1 MLDAGSAVIEF
12 HGSRH
17 LAELITMFEQHLAG
31 PPPTSEAAD
40 FIQEAVV
47 ILFGRVARHL
57 DSSDP
62 RLPTIL
68 TRLVEALKTPS
79 EQVQYAVADCL
90 APLVKVTRS
99 AAQQLANQLLDELF
113 TAPKYAARRGA
124 AYGLTGVVKGIGI
137 SAMKEFDIFNRL
149 KNATEDKKQYES
161 RQGAMF
167 ALETLSSS
175 LGRLFEPH
183 AIHALPLLLSAFG
196 DSTPDVREAATDA
209 ARVIMRNMSGY
220 GVKLILPSLLSGLDE
235 KQWRTKKGSIEL
247 IGMMAY
253 CAPRQ
258 LSQSLPVI
266 IPRLTGVLTDSHT
279 QVRAGANKSL
289 KQFGE
294 VISNPEVQA
303 LVPIFLKAMVDPAKT
318 PNALSA
324 LLKTSFV
331 HYIDHS
337 SLALVSMEYRYS
349 ASVYSTLQVIPILER
364 GLKERSADTKKKA
377 AQIIG
382 NLASLTD
389 SKDFVPYL
397 STLLPMVHVV
407 LVDPVPEARATAA
420 KTLGTLVERL
430 GEVNFPDLV
439 PSLIR
444 TLKTDTSGVDRQG
457 AAQGL
462 SEVLSG
468 LGMDRLESLL
478 PDIISNA
485 QSPRSTIREGF
496 MSLLVFLPATFGTR
510 FQPHLP
516 KIIVPILKG
525 LSDTEDYVREAAMR
539 AGRMII
545 TNYSSKAID
554 LLLPELE
561 RGMFDPSWRIRVCV
575 LVSLY
580 SPF

>member
-1 MLDAGSAVIEF
+1 VAQTLQHLAPAFSEEATIPFFDFLVKEGSLSDRSTEVRRGTLDAGSSVIES

-17 LAELITMFEQHLAG
+17 LAELITMFEHHLAG

-47 ILFGRVARHL
+47 VLFGRVARHL
-57 DSSDP
+57 DLSDP

-68 TRLVEALKTPS
+68 ARLVEALKTPS

-90 APLVKVTRS
+90 APLVKATPRS
-99 AAQQLANQLLDELF
+99 FASQLANQLLDDLF

-124 AYGLTGVVKGIGI
+124 AYGLTGIVKGIGI
-137 SAMKEFDIFNRL
+137 SAMKQFDVFGRL
-149 KNATEDKKQYES
+149 KSATEDKRQYES

-175 LGRLFEPH
+175 LGRLFEPY

-235 KQWRTKKGSIEL
+235 RQWRTKKGSIEL
-247 IGMMAY
+247 MGMMAY

-266 IPRLTGVLTDSHT
+266 IPRLTGVLTDSHA
-279 QVRAGANKSL
+279 QVRASANKSL

-294 VISNPEVQA
+294 VINNPEVQA

-337 SLALVSMEYRYS
+337 SLALVCVELDIRH
-349 ASVYSTLQVIPILER
+349 
-364 GLKERSADTKKKA
+364 
-377 AQIIG
+377 
-382 NLASLTD
+382 
-389 SKDFVPYL
+389 
-397 STLLPMVHVV
+397 LLIV
-407 LVDPVPEARATAA
+407 LF
-420 KTLGTLVERL
+420 RL
-430 GEVNFPDLV
+430 FP
-439 PSLIR
+439 
-444 TLKTDTSGVDRQG
+444 
-457 AAQGL
+457 
-462 SEVLSG
+462 
-468 LGMDRLESLL
+468 
-478 PDIISNA
+478 
-485 QSPRSTIREGF
+485 F
-496 MSLLVFLPATFGTR
+496 
-510 FQPHLP
+510 
-516 KIIVPILKG
+516 
-525 LSDTEDYVREAAMR
+525 
-539 AGRMII
+539 
-545 TNYSSKAID
+545 
-554 LLLPELE
+554 
-561 RGMFDPSWRIRVCV
+561 
-575 LVSLY
+575 
-580 SPF
+580 

>member
-1 MLDAGSAVIEF
+1 VAQTLQHLAPAFSEEATIPFFNFLINEGGLSDRSTEVRRGMLDAGSAVIEF
-12 HGSRH
+12 HGARH
-17 LAELITMFEQHLAG
+17 LTELITMFEQYLAG

-57 DSSDP
+57 DPSDP

-68 TRLVEALKTPS
+68 ARLVEALKTPS

-90 APLVKVTRS
+90 APLVKVTQS
-99 AAQQLANQLLDELF
+99 FAPQLANQLLDELF
-113 TAPKYAARRGA
+113 TSPKYAARRGA

-137 SAMKEFDIFNRL
+137 SAMKEFDIFSRL

-167 ALETLSSS
+167 ALETFSSS
-175 LGRLFEPH
+175 LGRLFEPY

-235 KQWRTKKGSIEL
+235 RQWRTKKGSIEL
-247 IGMMAY
+247 MGMMAY

-258 LSQSLPVI
+258 LSHSLPVI
-266 IPRLTGVLTDSHT
+266 IPRLTGVLTDSHA

-303 LVPIFLKAMVDPAKT
+303 LVPVFLKAMVDPAKT

-337 SLALVSMEYRYS
+337 SLALVS
-349 ASVYSTLQVIPILER
+349 I
-364 GLKERSADTKKKA
+364 
-377 AQIIG
+377 
-382 NLASLTD
+382 
-389 SKDFVPYL
+389 
-397 STLLPMVHVV
+397 
-407 LVDPVPEARATAA
+407 
-420 KTLGTLVERL
+420 KTLIFGIGLYY
-430 GEVNFPDLV
+430 F
-439 PSLIR
+439 
-444 TLKTDTSGVDRQG
+444 SGY
-457 AAQGL
+457 
-462 SEVLSG
+462 SH
-468 LGMDRLESLL
+468 
-478 PDIISNA
+478 
-485 QSPRSTIREGF
+485 
-496 MSLLVFLPATFGTR
+496 FGTR
-510 FQPHLP
+510 
-516 KIIVPILKG
+516 
-525 LSDTEDYVREAAMR
+525 
-539 AGRMII
+539 
-545 TNYSSKAID
+545 
-554 LLLPELE
+554 PE
-561 RGMFDPSWRIRVCV
+561 GT
-575 LVSLY
+575 
-580 SPF
+580 

>member
-1 MLDAGSAVIEF
+1 MVPFFNFLIKEGSLSDRSTEVRRGMLDAGSAVIEF

-40 FIQEAVV
+40 FMQEAVV
-47 ILFGRVARHL
+47 ILFGRIARHL

-68 TRLVEALKTPS
+68 ARLVEALKTPS

-99 AAQQLANQLLDELF
+99 SAPQLANQLLDELF

-137 SAMKEFDIFNRL
+137 SAIKEFDIFNRL

-167 ALETLSSS
+167 ALETFSSS

-235 KQWRTKKGSIEL
+235 RQWRTKKGSIEL
-247 IGMMAY
+247 MGMMAY

-258 LSQSLPVI
+258 LSQSLPII
-266 IPRLTGVLTDSHT
+266 IPRLTGVLTDSHA

-303 LVPIFLKAMVDPAKT
+303 LVPVFLKAMVDPAKT

-337 SLALVSMEYRYS
+337 SLALVSMER
-349 ASVYSTLQVIPILER
+349 
-364 GLKERSADTKKKA
+364 
-377 AQIIG
+377 
-382 NLASLTD
+382 
-389 SKDFVPYL
+389 
-397 STLLPMVHVV
+397 
-407 LVDPVPEARATAA
+407 
-420 KTLGTLVERL
+420 
-430 GEVNFPDLV
+430 
-439 PSLIR
+439 
-444 TLKTDTSGVDRQG
+444 
-457 AAQGL
+457 
-462 SEVLSG
+462 
-468 LGMDRLESLL
+468 
-478 PDIISNA
+478 
-485 QSPRSTIREGF
+485 
-496 MSLLVFLPATFGTR
+496 
-510 FQPHLP
+510 
-516 KIIVPILKG
+516 
-525 LSDTEDYVREAAMR
+525 
-539 AGRMII
+539 
-545 TNYSSKAID
+545 
-554 LLLPELE
+554 
-561 RGMFDPSWRIRVCV
+561 
-575 LVSLY
+575 
-580 SPF
+580 